1 MTWTKLIIFLIS
13 SFSGYFIGG
22 WITQAI
28 KHIAPEYF
36 NIDPNIFKVWLS
48 RKPSMSSQMLG
59 YLIYAITSI
68 VMFTLSSL
76 LGELID
82 NDDEE

>member
-1 MTWTKLIIFLIS
+1 MSWTKLFIFFIS

-22 WITQAI
+22 WIAQAI

-59 YLIYAITSI
+59 YIIYAVTSA
-68 VMFTLSSL
+68 VMFTMAVVL
-76 LGELID
+76 EKFF
-82 NDDEE
+82 NNDEE